1 MASALPLTRRHS
13 LALTAGAALP
23 AWGQDSTL
31 PPVLR
36 CYPAG
41 PIYDYRWRLL
51 NLALARGV
59 EGLPPGL
66 EMVDG
71 GAYSQARALR
81 ELEQGQLD
89 VLAFGTNTERE
100 QRLRPVRID
109 ILRGLVGMRLLLI
122 RRRNLARLARMD
134 PGAMRRELRLGL
146 NADWADLP
154 ILRANGF
161 RVVTAKGYDNLF
173 AMLAAGRFDAFPRG
187 VNEAE
192 VELERF
198 GARFPDLMIEPT
210 KALYFSFPIFFW
222 VHPQRVELAERIE
235 AGLQAALA
243 DGRFKALF
251 DSHHEREIRSM
262 AQHPREV
269 VLLRSDALPPGY
281 VEPDTSWWWPRR
293 LPTSR

>member
-23 AWGQDSTL
+23 AWGQDTAL
-31 PPVLR
+31 PQVLR

-51 NLALARGV
+51 NLALARGF

-89 VLAFGTNTERE
+89 VVAFGTNAERE
-100 QRLRPVRID
+100 QHLRPVRID
-109 ILRGLVGMRLLLI
+109 LLRGLVGMRLLLI
-122 RRRNLARLARMD
+122 RRQNQARLARMD
-134 PGAMRRELRLGL
+134 PSAMRRELRLGL

-154 ILRANGF
+154 IMRANGF
-161 RVVTAKGYDNLF
+161 KVVTAKGYDNLF

-187 VNEAE
+187 LNEAE
-192 VELERF
+192 MELERF
-198 GARFPDLMIEPT
+198 GSRFPDLLIEPT

-222 VHPQRVELAERIE
+222 VHPRRVELAERIE
-235 AGLQAALA
+235 AGLQEALA
-243 DGRFKALF
+243 DGSFKALF